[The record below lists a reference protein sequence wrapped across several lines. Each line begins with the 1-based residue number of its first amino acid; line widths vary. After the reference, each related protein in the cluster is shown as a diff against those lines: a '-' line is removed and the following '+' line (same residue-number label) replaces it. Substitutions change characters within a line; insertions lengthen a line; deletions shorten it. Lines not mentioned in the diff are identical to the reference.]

1 MTAPIF
7 VMQPQNMVAK
17 GKNVWY
23 NGFIVEYNLI
33 DKSKDV
39 RRNLLWNIE

>member
-23 NGFIVEYNLI
+23 NGFIVVYNLI
-33 DKSKDV
+33 DKSEFV
-39 RRNLLWNIE
+39 EEN